1 MLPIQLRQMDDE
13 NLSNDQQQ
21 QPSILFSSK
30 LGQARDKIT
39 WDKKQEQ
46 NKSEKEG
53 AWKQRTI
60 KTKSIQEK
68 RQ

>member
-39 WDKKQEQ
+39 
-46 NKSEKEG
+46 
-53 AWKQRTI
+53 
-60 KTKSIQEK
+60 
-68 RQ
+68 